1 MSHWRDEEGTAA
13 LEMAFMLLIL
23 VPVLLGVLNL
33 GHALYVR
40 VQVQEAAQEGAMYA
54 VYAPDTPAA
63 TRTRVIASTPNVV
76 LTNVAV
82 TCPAAGIVAVTVTH
96 PHQWITSAP
105 FLGAF
110 TMTARVTGDLVST
123 RPCVGG

>member
-1 MSHWRDEEGTAA
+1 MSRRRDDEGAAA
-13 LEMAFMLLIL
+13 LEMAVMLLVL

-33 GHALYVR
+33 GHALFVR
-40 VQVQEAAQEGAMYA
+40 VQVQEAAQEGALYA

-63 TRTRVIASTPNVV
+63 TRTRVIASTPNVA

-96 PHQWITSAP
+96 PHQWITGAP
-105 FLGAF
+105 FLGAL
-110 TMTARVTGDLVST
+110 TMTARVEGDVVSP